1 MSGPDL
7 KIAPVVDL
15 PVITSL
21 PINVDRV
28 INAALGK
35 LKEVVVVGY
44 DEDGDL
50 YFASSEPGGP
60 EVLWLL
66 EKAKL
71 ALLDIS
77 K

>member
-7 KIAPVVDL
+7 KIAPVINL
-15 PVITSL
+15 PVVTSL

-28 INAALGK
+28 INASLGK
-35 LKEVVVVGY
+35 LTEVVVIGY
-44 DEDGDL
+44 TAEGEL

-60 EVLWLL
+60 EVLWML
-66 EKAKL
+66 EKAKQ

-77 K
+77 N